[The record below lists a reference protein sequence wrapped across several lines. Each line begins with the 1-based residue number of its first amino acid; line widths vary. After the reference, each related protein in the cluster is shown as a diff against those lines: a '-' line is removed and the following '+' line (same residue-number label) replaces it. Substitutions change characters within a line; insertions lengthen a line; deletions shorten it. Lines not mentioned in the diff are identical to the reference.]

1 MAVLLW
7 LAMAPGAASSDGRCS
22 SVSDCFGL
30 GDCVGG
36 VCACDAWASG
46 NPDCSA
52 FAAEPV
58 AWSPAPGY
66 RNASSPSWSG
76 SFVADPAGG
85 PGHGFLGAMTPGW
98 FNRTHDYREPMVVH
112 VRSRSHHAPMGGP
125 FEPVGSRPLNGS
137 FQAQMRA
144 LPGGRG
150 WVLFSNRGE
159 GPSPNGLYGGYLPT
173 LNDFGEPDGVGGF
186 LPRMQLVYRPPADAP
201 SWVCATNDWGA
212 EILPDGSVLAL
223 FRNGGHHCANG
234 SYPGWP
240 AEQLGLVRSTCWNCS
255 EDYRVITERPLFEGQ
270 PGGTSNEDVFLWWSH
285 RGLHMVLHS
294 QSTSDPE
301 SAPHQVRGAVAFSP
315 DKTTFDPESWVLSP
329 TPVSYCG
336 AQPPCR
342 ADQGNPSQSRS
353 LREHEHR
360 QIRPAGLLACCLPA

>member
-1 MAVLLW
+1 MGVTCGWVLDRARRMLVLLW
-7 LAMAPGAASSDGRCS
+7 LAMAAPGAASSDGRCS

-46 NPDCSA
+46 TPDCSA

-112 VRSRSHHAPMGGP
+112 VRSRSHHAPMMGGP

-159 GPSPNGLYGGYLPT
+159 GPSPNGLYGGYL
-173 LNDFGEPDGVGGF
+173 
-186 LPRMQLVYRPPADAP
+186 
-201 SWVCATNDWGA
+201 
-212 EILPDGSVLAL
+212 
-223 FRNGGHHCANG
+223 
-234 SYPGWP
+234 
-240 AEQLGLVRSTCWNCS
+240 
-255 EDYRVITERPLFEGQ
+255 TERPLFEGQ
-270 PGGTSNEDVFLWWSH
+270 PGGASNEDVFLWWSH

-342 ADQGNPSQSRS
+342 AVQGNPSQSRS

-360 QIRPAGLLACCLPA
+360 LIRPAGLLTCCLPA